1 MEREAIPPNSIK
13 SFFKMVYTGNVS
25 ATEEL
30 ASKKSR
36 LVHSNAAEAVICCCA
51 GKLINLNE
59 PPNQL

>member
-13 SFFKMVYTGNVS
+13 SFFKMVYTGKIS
-25 ATEEL
+25 TTEEL

-36 LVHSNAAEAVICCCA
+36 LVDSNAAEAVICCCV
-51 GKLINLNE
+51 GKLINLNQ